1 MALKKLE
8 MRKSSGSFMKAV
20 SIRHVLYVEDD
31 DTSWELSQL
40 AMRGCL
46 SMHRARTSRE
56 AFGAL
61 VKNPYDLILMDIEL
75 AGSDLNGIEITQAMR
90 GRFQGA
96 LPSYATGLTPEQRDL
111 PVVFVTAYQ
120 ARYKPED
127 LYAAGGDA
135 LVAKPVDFTRLR
147 LVIARLTAKAASEI
161 ASAAID
167 RG

>member
-1 MALKKLE
+1 MVLKKVE
-8 MRKSSGSFMKAV
+8 VRKSSGTFMKAV
-20 SIRHVLYVEDD
+20 AIRHVLYVEDD

-40 AMRGCL
+40 AMRGVL
-46 SMHRARTSRE
+46 SMHRARNSRE
-56 AFGAL
+56 AFGL
-61 VKNPYDLILMDIEL
+61 LMRNPYDLILMDIEL
-75 AGSDLNGIEITQAMR
+75 AGSDLNGLEITQALR
-90 GRFQGA
+90 GRHPGV
-96 LPSYATGLTPEQRDL
+96 LPAYATLLTPEQRDL

-161 ASAAID
+161 ATSALG

>member
-1 MALKKLE
+1 MVLKKLE
-8 MRKSSGSFMKAV
+8 ARKSSGTFMKAV

-40 AMRGCL
+40 AMRGVL
-46 SMHRARTSRE
+46 SMHRARNSRE
-56 AFGAL
+56 AFGL
-61 VKNPYDLILMDIEL
+61 LIRNPYDLILMDIEL
-75 AGSDLNGIEITQAMR
+75 AGSDLNGLEITQALR
-90 GRFQGA
+90 GRHPGGGPA
-96 LPSYATGLTPEQRDL
+96 YATALTPEQRDL

-120 ARYKPED
+120 ARYKPEE
-127 LYAAGGDA
+127 LFAAGGDA

-161 ASAAID
+161 ATAAIG